1 MALLGH
7 VSLEAVHA
15 VNVALV
21 GGEALLRQRFPAGV
35 AHEALGV
42 PGVVLVVDPSRA
54 DGLRTDHSR
63 L

>member
-15 VNVALV
+15 VNVVLV
-21 GGEALLRQRFPAGV
+21 GREASFRQRFTAGV

-42 PGVVLVVDPSRA
+42 PRVILVADPSGA
-54 DGLRTDHSR
+54 DGLRTDAGT